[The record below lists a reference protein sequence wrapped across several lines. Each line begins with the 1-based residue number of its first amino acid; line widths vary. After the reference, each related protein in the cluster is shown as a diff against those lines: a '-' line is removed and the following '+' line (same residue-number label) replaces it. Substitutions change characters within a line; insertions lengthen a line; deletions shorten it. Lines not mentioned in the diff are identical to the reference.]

1 MYERTS
7 VYGFCINIVK
17 MKRSY
22 FFLLKVNTVIQRII
36 CYSSVDQK
44 RSEAESS
51 CVFMK
56 SDESIGH
63 PPNFRYNISLT
74 DIIKIY
80 MVFYYVII
88 SFDILTFAHTEIHVY
103 EST

>member
-1 MYERTS
+1 MFFKKK
-7 VYGFCINIVK
+7 VNI
-17 MKRSY
+17 
-22 FFLLKVNTVIQRII
+22 NTVIERIV

-63 PPNFRYNISLT
+63 PQHFRYNISLT
-74 DIIKIY
+74 DRIEIFV
-80 MVFYYVII
+80 MVFYHVII
-88 SFDILTFAHTEIHVY
+88 
-103 EST
+103 